1 MYRLNSGRPDAQRGS
16 GASRKFAAYSPIRRR
31 GAREVVRLI
40 EHGSGAER
48 SGWRDQPVPRQTSSD
63 SIRRSEIHQSVH
75 RPRPRAWIGAGSE
88 SSRRRGKEQRSQNF
102 PGLESSCTEISA
114 TSGGRVSCTTS
125 AGGDVQQHQLP
136 PGSSTR
142 SAEARSAASW
152 PARRRFSAASSVI
165 TYQKILPISIDRMAR
180 VRYVRDAMRSQLR
193 TFPRAHG
200 PSRRSLRTSCSPFE
214 KKRRSLGTRCRR
226 QDK

>member
-102 PGLESSCTEISA
+102 PGLESSCTEI
-114 TSGGRVSCTTS
+114 GGHWLRVPSVDT
-125 AGGDVQQHQLP
+125 DVQQHQLP

>member
-1 MYRLNSGRPDAQRGS
+1 MPGRSCVSSNTAPAQRGRGGEISLSLAKPHPTRS
-16 GASRKFAAYSPIRRR
+16 GDPRSINPSTGQDP
-31 GAREVVRLI
+31 EP
-40 EHGSGAER
+40 GSGQGQKVPDVEAR
-48 SGWRDQPVPRQTSSD
+48 SR
-63 SIRRSEIHQSVH
+63 
-75 RPRPRAWIGAGSE
+75 
-88 SSRRRGKEQRSQNF
+88 RSQNF
-102 PGLESSCTEISA
+102 PGLESSCTEI
-114 TSGGRVSCTTS
+114 GGHWLRVPSVDT
-125 AGGDVQQHQLP
+125 DVQQHQLP